1 MRLSRRDL
9 LSAVSVATML
19 VMLPVAHADEPPAEG
34 GGDAPDEAEVARSVE
49 LGGMVFPIFDEQMK
63 LKNYLFVSA
72 RMLAGPGKDV
82 WKYREQQH
90 FIRDA
95 IVRASHKVSF
105 NVAGNYKKL
114 DEKIAAAECL
124 KAANAVVGEKD
135 ALITMTFTQIA
146 SQLTRG

>member
-1 MRLSRRDL
+1 MRPSRREL
-9 LSAVSVATML
+9 LTAVSVAAML
-19 VMLPVAHADEPPAEG
+19 VMLPSAEAEAPPAEG
-34 GGDAPDEAEVARSVE
+34 GEGPDEAEVARSIE
-49 LGGMVFPIFDEQMK
+49 LGGLVFPIFGRDLK
-63 LKNYLFVSA
+63 LQNYLFVSA

-124 KAANAVVGEKD
+124 KAANAALGEKD
-135 ALITMTFTQIA
+135 ALVTMTFTQIA
-146 SQLTRG
+146 SQLTPS